1 MDSSDEEDFTA
12 ELEAHKARIA
22 AAAIKHQ
29 ITLTTEKEKTEISMF
44 DDPVAEVEEGKP
56 EPPKEE
62 EVITPT
68 LEPEL
73 V

>member
-29 ITLTTEKEKTEISMF
+29 ITLTTENEKTEISIF
-44 DDPVAEVEEGKP
+44 D
-56 EPPKEE
+56 
-62 EVITPT
+62 
-68 LEPEL
+68 EPEAT
-73 V
+73 